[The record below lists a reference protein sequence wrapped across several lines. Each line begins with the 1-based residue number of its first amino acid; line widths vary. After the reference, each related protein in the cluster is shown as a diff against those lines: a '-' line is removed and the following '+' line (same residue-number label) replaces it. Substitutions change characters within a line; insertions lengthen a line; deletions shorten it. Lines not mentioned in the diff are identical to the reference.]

1 MAGRFLRQPSREDRT
16 SRTATHDDVVVLHG
30 ARVLLRWTFAQRIAR
45 RPDLAPHDPRH
56 PQKESVCHPIGP
68 TPAADEASGQM
79 RHYPVAVGRQP
90 LGERER
96 GLDTPRGRGGNR
108 DRELGGDVH
117 EHVLLA
123 AVERPSPWTS
133 MVVGFPLWSSGGY
146 RPTHTRLCAA
156 ARPLWAT
163 RGRLR

>member
-16 SRTATHDDVVVLHG
+16 RRTATHDDVVVLHG
-30 ARVLLRWTFAQRIAR
+30 ARVLRWTFAQSIAR
-45 RPDLAPHDPRH
+45 RPDLALHDPRH

-68 TPAADEASGQM
+68 TPAPDEASGQM

-96 GLDTPRGRGGNR
+96 GLDAPRGRGDNR
-108 DRELGGDVH
+108 DRELGGDVR

-133 MVVGFPLWSSGGY
+133 MVVGFPLW
-146 RPTHTRLCAA
+146 
-156 ARPLWAT
+156 AT